1 MTLPEYPTIDESS
14 AEACS
19 MTNISESKTAETEKQ
34 REDGCAVAS
43 SDLLAG
49 DIVQLHPEKCR
60 NPMFAACLMVVT
72 ELKSWGAQ
80 GYVQGLGENGKQVG
94 QAYYRATWE
103 EMERTGGKAPW
114 VAN

>member
-1 MTLPEYPTIDESS
+1 MNNQDQ
-14 AEACS
+14 
-19 MTNISESKTAETEKQ
+19 SKT
-34 REDGCAVAS
+34 DGGGAVAS

-60 NPMFAACLMVVT
+60 NQMFAACLMVVT
-72 ELKSWGAQ
+72 EPKSWGAQ

-114 VAN
+114 VAS